1 LTEADLPKR
10 MRRGAGSTR
19 REVGVERGP
28 DQETLRFAA
37 RVLREVADLLEGED
51 DTERFMR
58 RWREYE
64 RVLRGVELRAVE
76 LDGDASNGAP
86 STP

>member
-1 LTEADLPKR
+1 
-10 MRRGAGSTR
+10 M
-19 REVGVERGP
+19 ERGQ

-51 DTERFMR
+51 DNERFMT

-76 LDGDASNGAP
+76 LDGDTSNGTPSAP
-86 STP
+86 